1 MRRKREEI
9 ASPEATQRLR
19 AIWDAK
25 KRELKLT
32 QELAAELMGFEAQS
46 AVSHYLNG
54 KAPLNT
60 DAALKFAVLLRVK
73 PEELR
78 PDLADLMNYGRSSG
92 TYDES
97 FEGEGWRMVN
107 KQQADLLDLFDIL
120 PESEK
125 AKLIERLKGQ
135 NELYKEAFENML
147 AAQKRMKK

>member
-60 DAALKFAVLLRVK
+60 DAALK
-73 PEELR
+73 
-78 PDLADLMNYGRSSG
+78 
-92 TYDES
+92 
-97 FEGEGWRMVN
+97 
-107 KQQADLLDLFDIL
+107 
-120 PESEK
+120 
-125 AKLIERLKGQ
+125 
-135 NELYKEAFENML
+135 
-147 AAQKRMKK
+147 